1 MDFDTL
7 LTAWK
12 IAAVK
17 GEAFA
22 RVYEVSTERAYMQYC
37 TLLDSARSAGL
48 EKGYRVKAS
57 GAANGGGK
65 TFRISLRNAQISV
78 WLPSPTTRAQA
89 VTDTSRVAYAALPKE
104 TDVQRYIRAGI
115 ASGPGFSDADIATV
129 TGWPKSTVSGRRN
142 DAVKADAV
150 NVDGVEYRVRLYG
163 NKRDPGTNKMVRTY
177 EVVCTEAAS
186 AARQIEM
193 FQQ

>member
-17 GEAFA
+17 GEEFN

-37 TLLDSARSAGL
+37 TLLDQARISGI
-48 EKGYRVKAS
+48 EKGYMVKAS
-57 GAANGGGK
+57 GAANSGGK

-89 VTDTSRVAYAALPKE
+89 VTDTSRVAYAAFPKE

-115 ASGPGFSDADIATV
+115 AAGPGFSDADVATV

-142 DAVKADAV
+142 DAMKADAV

-163 NKRDPGTNKMVRTY
+163 NKRDPGTKMTVRTY
-177 EVVCTEAAS
+177 EIVRADAAMV
-186 AARQIEM
+186 AHQLEM
-193 FQQ
+193 F